1 MKINRPWTTLE
12 MLRWTSEYLAGKGI
26 EDPRL
31 NAELLLSGA
40 LGIRRLDLYL
50 QFDRPLKDSEIATFK
65 AQLLRRARREPLQY
79 IAGYADF
86 RQIRLRVDQ
95 RVLIPRPET
104 ELLVG
109 EVLQWSSG
117 RTALR
122 VLDVGTGS
130 GAIALSLA
138 VEGRF
143 EQIIATDLSDAALAV
158 AAMNLEEL
166 APASSVELRQGAL
179 YEPVAGEQFD
189 IIVSNPP
196 YIGEN
201 ERDDLDVEVRE
212 WEPGTALFSGSDG
225 LDIIRQLVAG
235 AADHLRTGGL
245 LALEIGT
252 TQAEMV
258 SGMVE
263 ATGAFRK
270 PVVRNDLTGRERMII
285 AELARGSAA

>member
-1 MKINRPWTTLE
+1 